1 MALRALVR
9 PLRHAK
15 VCTRALSTI
24 TTGNINPAVLN
35 AEYAV
40 RGELIMR
47 ATAIKQEMASNP
59 SAVPFDKLVECNI
72 GNPQALQQQPVSF
85 NRQVLSL
92 MMCPQLLE
100 MPGADAMFPADV
112 RARAR
117 EYLNAIPNGVGA
129 YSESQGFGIVRQ
141 QVADFITERDGG
153 ILAVGATLSN
163 KRELATAAPCPASDA
178 PALACHLSQNKD
190 DIFLT
195 DGASKGVGFILSLL
209 LRGRSD
215 GVLVP
220 IPQYPLYSATLAL
233 QEAHMLGYE
242 LDENDGWALPT
253 AKLEAK
259 LEKAKADGVET
270 RCLVVINPG
279 NPTGNSLPYKNMVEV
294 VKFCAKHK
302 LVLMADEVYQ
312 ENVYDDALPFYSFK
326 KVLEEM
332 NPRPNLELV
341 SLHST
346 SKGFLG
352 ECGLRGGYFEL
363 VGFDKDVQ
371 AQLLKLIS
379 IGLCSNTLGQIATGL
394 MVRPPT
400 SGEASHNTYVSERD
414 AILSSMKRR
423 ATKLVAGLNSL
434 EGVSCNQPQG
444 AMYAFPQITLPAKAI
459 AAAEAAGKVPDTF
472 YALALLE
479 ETGIVVVPGSGF
491 GQVPGTW
498 HFRTTFLPPEEEME
512 AVVERMGK
520 FHKAFMAKYA

>member
-1 MALRALVR
+1 M
-9 PLRHAK
+9 
-15 VCTRALSTI
+15 
-24 TTGNINPAVLN
+24 
-35 AEYAV
+35 
-40 RGELIMR
+40 
-47 ATAIKQEMASNP
+47 
-59 SAVPFDKLVECNI
+59 
-72 GNPQALQQQPVSF
+72 
-85 NRQVLSL
+85 
-92 MMCPQLLE
+92 
-100 MPGADAMFPADV
+100 
-112 RARAR
+112 
-117 EYLNAIPNGVGA
+117 
-129 YSESQGFGIVRQ
+129 
-141 QVADFITERDGG
+141 
-153 ILAVGATLSN
+153 
-163 KRELATAAPCPASDA
+163 
-178 PALACHLSQNKD
+178 
-190 DIFLT
+190 
-195 DGASKGVGFILSLL
+195 
-209 LRGRSD
+209 
-215 GVLVP
+215 LVP

-394 MVRPPT
+394 MVRPPA